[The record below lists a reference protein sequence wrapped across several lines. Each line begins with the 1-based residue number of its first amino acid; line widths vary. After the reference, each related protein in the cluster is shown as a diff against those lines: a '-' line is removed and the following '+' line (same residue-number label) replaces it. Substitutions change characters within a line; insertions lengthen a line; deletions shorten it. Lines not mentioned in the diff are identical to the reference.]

1 MKVELKIDPNCQEPW
16 AVINVAKLT
25 PSLQAAITIL
35 EKECEEMIFTA
46 QNNGK
51 IYIID
56 PVKIE
61 LIRTEGRE
69 LALYDLKKERYVL
82 NKPLYEV
89 QEKILYV
96 YQNLQSSILSVLI
109 MLKHL
114 LMERWK

>member
-1 MKVELKIDPNCQEPW
+1 MHEADYDIIDVLKKGVKSMKVELKIDPNCQEPW

-56 PVKIE
+56 PM
-61 LIRTEGRE
+61 LI
-69 LALYDLKKERYVL
+69 
-82 NKPLYEV
+82 
-89 QEKILYV
+89 
-96 YQNLQSSILSVLI
+96 
-109 MLKHL
+109 
-114 LMERWK
+114 